1 LDLCLETVFEV
12 LEVHKLKIFHTPR
25 DRKED
30 CRLGYGNMVRKCIII
45 LLWLGDE
52 FMALYGYWRCLT
64 SLEDKE
70 RQVFALREKGVPQ
83 ENIYG
88 DEVTATSNFVDR
100 EELSKCL
107 DLLQPDDLLILEDIT
122 RLGRTM
128 VIMLVEVNNLIERG
142 VFIKTLDGRLDTSL
156 MNEEIVRLIVGVMGY
171 AAECE
176 LRNIQHRTSEGRSVA
191 KSRGVKFGAKRKY
204 DQRQIAEIMKKRK
217 AGEGYGTIAKSL
229 GMKKSTVQTI
239 IQREVAA

>member
-1 LDLCLETVFEV
+1 
-12 LEVHKLKIFHTPR
+12 
-25 DRKED
+25 
-30 CRLGYGNMVRKCIII
+30 
-45 LLWLGDE
+45 
-52 FMALYGYWRCLT
+52 MALYGYWRCSTNLQ
-64 SLEDKE
+64 DQE
-70 RQVFALREKGVPQ
+70 RQVIALKEEGIPE
-83 ENIYG
+83 ENIFG
-88 DEVTATSNFVDR
+88 DKITGTSNYGDR

-107 DLLQPDDLLILEDIT
+107 DLLQQDDLLILEDMT

-128 VIMLVEVNNLIERG
+128 VTMLVEVNNLIERG
-142 VFIKTLDGRLDTSL
+142 VYIKTLDGRLDTSL

-176 LRNIQHRTSEGRSVA
+176 LRNIKHRTSAGRAIA

-204 DQRQIAEIMKKRK
+204 DQFQIAEIMKKRK
-217 AGEGYGTIAKSL
+217 AGEGYGSIAKSL